1 MSSIATD
8 GCIRQRAMAT
18 CRGPRRGRSRPG
30 WPPFGADPASVIG
43 DASACCRRPTPSS
56 CRSARSQPAAA
67 AAAASPSA
75 SAFARAERGGLSLDR
90 DANVNLAMLD
100 ALRSELVEG
109 GPDGVI
115 EIVRLAVRLRP
126 EQLEALARSLKG
138 FVADADAADDPGGEP
153 IGLFV
158 AVHRRR

>member
-1 MSSIATD
+1 
-8 GCIRQRAMAT
+8 
-18 CRGPRRGRSRPG
+18 
-30 WPPFGADPASVIG
+30 
-43 DASACCRRPTPSS
+43 
-56 CRSARSQPAAA
+56 
-67 AAAASPSA
+67 
-75 SAFARAERGGLSLDR
+75 
-90 DANVNLAMLD
+90 MLD